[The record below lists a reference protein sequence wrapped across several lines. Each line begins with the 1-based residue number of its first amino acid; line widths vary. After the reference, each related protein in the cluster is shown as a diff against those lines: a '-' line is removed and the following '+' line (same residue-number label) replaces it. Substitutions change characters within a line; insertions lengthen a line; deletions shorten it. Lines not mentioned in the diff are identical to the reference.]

1 MKAGESHDVATVMV
15 AVNLRLFGDVLTHS
29 LERIA
34 GIEVVYP
41 GPIRG
46 AEVVKLYRRTLPDIL
61 LLDYILPGLDGPETT
76 QEIRASSPTAKVLLL
91 AGSYGPDDVERALAV
106 GAVGFLPKSLSI
118 DQLVE
123 AIRQVHLQRPFV
135 YQDQLVNLIDELR
148 GRMRDKEELYERCA
162 SLTDRELEILRQ
174 LAEGR
179 STRQVATSMSMSAG
193 TVKNY
198 LTRIF
203 CTTGAGSRLEAIYIA
218 RRTGLLVRQHMAKVD

>member
-1 MKAGESHDVATVMV
+1 MV

-29 LERIA
+29 LQRNS

-41 GPIRG
+41 GPTRG
-46 AEVVKLYRRTLPDIL
+46 AEVVKLYRRTLPDVL
-61 LLDYILPGLDGPETT
+61 LLDYVLPGLDGPETT

-123 AIRQVHLQRPFV
+123 AIRQVHLQQPFV
-135 YQDQLVNLIDELR
+135 YQNQLVDLVDELR
-148 GRMRDKEELYERCA
+148 GRMRDEEELYARCA
-162 SLTDRELEILRQ
+162 SLTDRELDILRQ

-179 STRQVATSMSMSAG
+179 STRQVATSMSMSSG

-203 CTTGAGSRLEAIYIA
+203 CTIGAGSRLEAIYIA
-218 RRTGLLVRQHMAKVD
+218 RRTGLLVRQHLAKVD